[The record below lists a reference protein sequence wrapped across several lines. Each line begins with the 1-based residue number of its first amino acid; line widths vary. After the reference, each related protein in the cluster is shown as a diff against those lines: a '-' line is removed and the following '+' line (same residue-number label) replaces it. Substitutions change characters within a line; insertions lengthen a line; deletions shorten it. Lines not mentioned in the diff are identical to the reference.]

1 MKKAKITLVD
11 IAKWIAVATAIV
23 VGAASAIFK
32 N

>member
-1 MKKAKITLVD
+1 MKKDETTLID